1 MARIANLGRVECAG
15 ALHDFM
21 VSKLFV
27 MPSDTSTNWRS
38 WNDSDDQ
45 WDAIVLALPNFT
57 VYQSSRWASHKTSSG
72 WSISRFVH
80 IDRSNT
86 PTTAAQCLVRRTP
99 FNTAVVW
106 IPGGPIGDLQTVNRE
121 LALIIKK
128 TLGVSFIYIRCSV
141 MEGSTPEGT
150 KQLSSHGWRHCQKV
164 IGARASLIHK
174 LDTDQETRLTRCSSD
189 FRRNLKRSAKIPSPP
204 YAWRNPNPEEISVA
218 YSLMDEFKRVEGLSL
233 ARSVEEL
240 QSLITAFGDDLLL
253 YRSDNADG
261 SPLAI
266 RGALRFGDVVWDFIA
281 LTTPAGRKTSASYAV
296 FWMLAEKSYQLG
308 ITKFDLS
315 GIDPDKNPGV
325 YSFKKGTGSFQ
336 VDFQGEWEIASPK
349 WLLPIASRLVSQ
361 RIS

>member
-1 MARIANLGRVECAG
+1 
-15 ALHDFM
+15 M

-27 MPSDTSTNWRS
+27 MPSDTSTNWQS

-86 PTTAAQCLVRRTP
+86 PTSAAQCLVRRTP

-106 IPGGPIGDLQTVNRE
+106 IPGGPIGDLQHVNRE

-204 YAWRNPNPEEISVA
+204 YAWRNPNPEEISAA

-240 QSLITAFGDDLLL
+240 QSLIAAFGDDLLL

>member
-1 MARIANLGRVECAG
+1 
-15 ALHDFM
+15 
-21 VSKLFV
+21 
-27 MPSDTSTNWRS
+27 
-38 WNDSDDQ
+38 
-45 WDAIVLALPNFT
+45 
-57 VYQSSRWASHKTSSG
+57 
-72 WSISRFVH
+72 
-80 IDRSNT
+80 
-86 PTTAAQCLVRRTP
+86 
-99 FNTAVVW
+99 
-106 IPGGPIGDLQTVNRE
+106 
-121 LALIIKK
+121 
-128 TLGVSFIYIRCSV
+128 

>member
-1 MARIANLGRVECAG
+1 
-15 ALHDFM
+15 
-21 VSKLFV
+21 
-27 MPSDTSTNWRS
+27 
-38 WNDSDDQ
+38 
-45 WDAIVLALPNFT
+45 
-57 VYQSSRWASHKTSSG
+57 
-72 WSISRFVH
+72 
-80 IDRSNT
+80 
-86 PTTAAQCLVRRTP
+86 
-99 FNTAVVW
+99 
-106 IPGGPIGDLQTVNRE
+106 
-121 LALIIKK
+121 LIIKK

-204 YAWRNPNPEEISVA
+204 YAWRNPNPEEISAA

-240 QSLITAFGDDLLL
+240 QSLIAAFGDDLLL

-296 FWMLAEKSYQLG
+296 LWMLAEKSYQLG

-336 VDFQGEWEIASPK
+336 VNFQGEWEIASPK